1 MAADAVAKVAE
12 YPDFVQYVATG
23 LFAVAILH
31 TFLVKKFAELSH
43 RYPDGSMGENFF
55 HLLAEIEVVFGF
67 WAGVFVLFL
76 AAVLSPSDAI
86 HYVET
91 RNYTEPV
98 FVFVIMTVCATKPV
112 LNFAARILGGLARLI
127 PGHRDFSEFLVIFIV
142 GPLIGSFITEPA
154 AMTVC
159 ALMALQK
166 FFLRSDNTQFKYAML
181 GLLFVNISIGGTLT
195 SYAAPPVLMVAQT
208 WNWDTA
214 YMFTHFGWKAMLA
227 CVLSTGFVAWRF
239 RSEILSLKPATR
251 TADDKPTPLGVD
263 LVHLVFVALI
273 VLTAHH
279 MSVFLGIFL
288 FFIGVVAVTKEYQ
301 AELKLKESLL
311 VGFFLAGLVVLG
323 GLQGWWLKPLLASLS
338 SVPLYLGAAGLTAFT
353 DNAALTYLGSL
364 VPDLSETSKYA
375 LVAGAVAGGGLTVI
389 ANAPNPA
396 GFGILNKSFGDDG
409 ISPLGLLG
417 GALPPTI
424 VALVFFWFL

>member
-1 MAADAVAKVAE
+1 MAASAVAPVE
-12 YPDFVQYVATG
+12 YPEFVQYAATA

-31 TFLVKKFAELSH
+31 TFLVKKFAEISH
-43 RYPDGSMGENFF
+43 RYPKGSMGENFF

-67 WAGVFVLFL
+67 WAGVFVVFL
-76 AAVLSPSDAI
+76 AATLSPEGAI
-86 HYVET
+86 GYVES

-98 FVFVIMTVCATKPV
+98 FVFVIMTVCSTKPV
-112 LNFAARILGGLARLI
+112 LNFAARMMGGLARLI
-127 PGHRDFSEFLVIFIV
+127 PGHRDFSEFLVIFVV

-166 FFLRSDNTQFKYAML
+166 FFLRTDNITFKYAML

-208 WNWDTA
+208 WNWNTV
-214 YMFTHFGWKAMLA
+214 YMFTHFGWKAALA
-227 CVLSTGFVAWRF
+227 CILSTGIVAWRF
-239 RSEILSLKPATR
+239 RSELLSLKPASK
-251 TADDKPTPLGVD
+251 AAEAKPTPFGVE
-263 LVHLVFVALI
+263 LVHLGFVALI
-273 VLTAHH
+273 VLAAHH
-279 MSVFLGIFL
+279 MSVFLGLFL
-288 FFIGVVAVTKEYQ
+288 FFIGFAVVTKQFQ
-301 AELKLKESLL
+301 AELKLKEGLL

-323 GLQGWWLKPLLASLS
+323 GLQGWWLKPILASLS
-338 SVPLYLGAAGLTAFT
+338 SLPLYLGAAGLTAFT

-396 GFGILNKSFGDDG
+396 GFGILNKSFGPDG

-417 GALPPTI
+417 GSLPPTI
-424 VALVFFWFL
+424 VAMVFFWFL